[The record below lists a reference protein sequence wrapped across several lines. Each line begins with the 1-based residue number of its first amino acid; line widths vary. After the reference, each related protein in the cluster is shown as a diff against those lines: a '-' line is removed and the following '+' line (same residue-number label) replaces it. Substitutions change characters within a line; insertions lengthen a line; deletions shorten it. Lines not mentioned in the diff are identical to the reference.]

1 MPPRTAKLTARD
13 SLDVWQIIRR
23 AQRSSHFR
31 QTQPGGA
38 THARTPAAPRGARE
52 GGGAGSG
59 GDGLGGDVDG
69 ALPRRAVLVDDVVVA
84 PGCGVLLRR
93 ARRDGRPASPEASP
107 RWPVPREGPGPI
119 EPSRPECLGLPS
131 ASAELRPPGPVSAAA
146 GSPLGRPRPVRAAAA
161 ARPRAWGKGRGRGR
175 RALGRAR
182 RGREG
187 RGVVSC
193 VRSESPAAAAD
204 PPLPHPHARAD
215 GDGGDARGAG
225 RRRRGRRRGCARAA

>member
-52 GGGAGSG
+52 GGAGSG

-146 GSPLGRPRPVRAAAA
+146 NLEEEVRRSQEGSATEGAA
-161 ARPRAWGKGRGRGR
+161 PRASR
-175 RALGRAR
+175 REA
-182 RGREG
+182 
-187 RGVVSC
+187 S
-193 VRSESPAAAAD
+193 
-204 PPLPHPHARAD
+204 HARI
-215 GDGGDARGAG
+215 GCEHVGERGGPWSEVK
-225 RRRRGRRRGCARAA
+225 